1 MKIHPDTH
9 TCKHKQTYTRHI
21 GTDTC
26 TKNTGT
32 LTIHRLIQ
40 RHTERKR
47 HTETYS
53 HRDHTQTHRHTQTHT
68 ETHTEMHIYVHAC
81 THRHTDILLT
91 HIRIHI

>member
-68 ETHTEMHIYVHAC
+68 YTDTHTE
-81 THRHTDILLT
+81 RHTDIETT
-91 HIRIHI
+91 HRHRHTVLPGT